1 MKKIILLLIGCIF
14 FAVSA
19 QAVIYTSDN
28 TYQADEILYDKK
40 TNMPIT
46 GIYQEYSQDGNLVR
60 EIPYKNGK
68 REGLAKTYYGNGNLW
83 IEGPYKNGKAEGLVK
98 WYYKNG
104 KVWREDPYKNGKFE
118 GVVKEYYE
126 NGNLE
131 NETPYKNGKRE
142 GVDKW
147 YYKNGNLER
156 EINYSQGKAV
166 SGYLYDWEGNR
177 TKMTNAHLHNLN
189 KEINSFQ

>member
-28 TYQADEILYDKK
+28 TYQVDEILYDKK

-68 REGLAKTYYGNGNLW
+68 REGL
-83 IEGPYKNGKAEGLVK
+83 
-98 WYYKNG
+98 
-104 KVWREDPYKNGKFE
+104 
-118 GVVKEYYE
+118 
-126 NGNLE
+126 
-131 NETPYKNGKRE
+131 
-142 GVDKW
+142 DKW
-147 YYKNGNLER
+147 YYENGNLER
-156 EINYSQGKAV
+156 EINYNQGKAV
-166 SGYLYDWEGNR
+166 SGYMYDYEGNR

-189 KEINSFQ
+189 KEINSLQ

>member
-19 QAVIYTSDN
+19 RAVYTVEN
-28 TYQADEILYDKK
+28 TYEENGLVYDKE
-40 TNMPIT
+40 TRQPIT
-46 GIYQEYSQDGNLVR
+46 GKVLHYDGSNLQA
-60 EIPYKNGK
+60 EKPYINGK
-68 REGLAKTYYGNGNLW
+68 L
-83 IEGPYKNGKAEGLVK
+83 EGLVK
-98 WYYKNG
+98 T
-104 KVWREDPYKNGKFE
+104 
-118 GVVKEYYE
+118 YYE

-131 NETPYKNGKRE
+131 SETPYKNGKRE

-156 EINYSQGKAV
+156 EINYNQGKAV

-177 TKMTNAHLHNLN
+177 TKMTNAHLHNLH

>member
-1 MKKIILLLIGCIF
+1 MKKIILLLIGCLF

-28 TYQADEILYDKK
+28 TYQVDEILYDKK

-46 GIYQEYSQDGNLVR
+46 GEVRGIVNLNDNSMTV
-60 EIPYKNGK
+60 ELPYKDGVL
-68 REGLAKTYYGNGNLW
+68 EGLAKTYYENGNLKA
-83 IEGPYKNGKAEGLVK
+83 ELPYKDGVLEGLAK
-98 WYYKNG
+98 T
-104 KVWREDPYKNGKFE
+104 
-118 GVVKEYYE
+118 YYE
-126 NGNLE
+126 NGSLQAEANC
-131 NETPYKNGKRE
+131 
-142 GVDKW
+142 
-147 YYKNGNLER
+147 
-156 EINYSQGKAV
+156 SQGKAV

>member
-1 MKKIILLLIGCIF
+1 MKKIILLLIGCLF

-28 TYQADEILYDKK
+28 TYQVDEILYDKK

-46 GIYQEYSQDGNLVR
+46 GEVRGIVNLNDNSMTV
-60 EIPYKNGK
+60 ELPYKDGVL
-68 REGLAKTYYGNGNLW
+68 EGLAKTYYENGNLKA
-83 IEGPYKNGKAEGLVK
+83 ELPYKDGVLEGLAK
-98 WYYKNG
+98 T
-104 KVWREDPYKNGKFE
+104 
-118 GVVKEYYE
+118 YYE
-126 NGNLE
+126 NGNLAGE
-131 NETPYKNGKRE
+131 ESYKNGKCE
-142 GVDKW
+142 ELAKT
-147 YYKNGNLER
+147 YYENGSLQAEANC
-156 EINYSQGKAV
+156 SQGKAV